1 MDHFFEHLLK
11 EVSGQGLSM
20 TFTLAACYYL
30 HGKIKECEA
39 DRKALWE
46 RLLTEH
52 ENDSEKLR

>member
-1 MDHFFEHLLK
+1 MDDFFRHILK

-20 TFTLAACYYL
+20 SFTLVACWYL

-46 RLLTEH
+46 RLFERNN
-52 ENDSEKLR
+52 ENDSE

>member
-1 MDHFFEHLLK
+1 MDHFFEHILK

-30 HGKIKECEA
+30 HGKIKECEH

-46 RLLTEH
+46 RLLSQQNDH
-52 ENDSEKLR
+52 EDRD